1 MRYPIKK
8 NSDTCANL
16 KTYLRG
22 FIFSVILTVIPFWM
36 VITKTGSKNAILSLV
51 IICAIIQVFVHLIYF
66 LHLNRKSEEGWN
78 LIALLFSALIVLI
91 IIIGSLWIMWNLNCN
106 MMDS

>member
-1 MRYPIKK
+1 MRYPTQK
-8 NSDTCANL
+8 NSDTCSDL

-22 FIFSVILTVIPFWM
+22 FILSIILTVIPFWV
-36 VITKTGSKNAILSLV
+36 VITHTGSKNTVLSLA
-51 IICAIIQVFVHLIYF
+51 IICAIIQVFVHLICF

-78 LIALLFSALIVLI
+78 LIAILFAALIVLI
-91 IIIGSLWIMWNLNCN
+91 IIIGSLWIMWNLNYN